1 MVLPRRPGWEVLL
14 LFWGSWGCWASPVP
28 LIPCPEP
35 CVCLDHTL
43 INCSSSGLPHAPQ
56 HPSMDRT
63 ADLDLSHNLLSS
75 VALRR
80 PNPELLALRLGN
92 NQISYLSLCLNEW
105 SSDRVGR
112 RMPSPGAW
120 RSQRSQRCVS
130 WAPGLLLLSMERN
143 RLAESPRGLGGSR
156 ALQVLQL
163 SYNQISTLEAGDLE
177 GLHQLKELHLQH
189 NLISSLHPRAF
200 VGLTNLTVVDFS
212 FNLLTSLSPATFW
225 SLRLGLVVRAGGNPW
240 RCDCEMANLKR
251 RMALDEDEDQRLWL
265 DMVCHSPSSLAG
277 RDLLQLHEED
287 FGCGGAKNKPGLHQ
301 DLTVDHGSTVL
312 LPCSM
317 QKGSTWWTPKG
328 QVSANESQAGLLMSD
343 ITERDAGLYICLSQS
358 HKDIVSVYNLKIREQ
373 ARANSRLPRS
383 LPVDTQGIGR
393 AGQVRAMTENQRLG
407 LAVGLSIFFTFLVAF
422 ILGVFA
428 RPCIDVLC
436 QKVCVKKNAP
446 AQPGSVSS
454 AGQSPYDNQ
463 AYSDEEDEPEIVS
476 DRERRVTFSTQE
488 NQEESMNYKVTW
500 ASGQPKNQ
508 SSSSDEEQGNSTRT
522 KMKSLKASSSQ
533 PVDSELGERGR
544 LSSSSDEEQGNSTR
558 TRKKSLK
565 ASSSQPVDSELGERG
580 SLSSSS
586 DEEEGNSTR
595 TKKKSSIASPSQP
608 VDNCINQ
615 KETDLEF
622 TSEPFAD
629 WSPHLNDAKLRDQ
642 YQPNDSGDAFDF
654 PESIQSGS
662 ARSSSLSGSFNHS
675 KKFVFPTSNDLRQ
688 ANRSRSSSSSAS
700 HLSEDE
706 STQYTVNQE
715 TEEWAGMGMDQDVK
729 NIDQTKI
736 IKGVVSFDKQTH
748 SKQPISITSQEVLEG
763 ELQNTQMATDHF
775 DSSLSSSC
783 ESDDEVTE
791 YTFNQG
797 AADEDEGTGRNSKN
811 IDAQN
816 NVWPKLDF
824 SHVTRI
830 KQRLDITVETIN
842 TGPAVTSKDT
852 GSVYRTHVKPRLD
865 IKASTDF
872 TSGSSE
878 SEEENTK
885 IENAYQ
891 PHLCLGTVNPSK
903 DFEIYAQENTWPEL
917 DLNNITGVKRHLDI
931 KVVTETTGPAVPLN
945 DTDQDYRYHANPL
958 PVIKESTDF
967 TSSSSESEDEPNMHL
982 DTVSQINDFEIN
994 AQEDRWPELK
1004 LGNVNRVKRRLDI
1017 KATTDTTDPAVL
1029 LKDTDQD
1036 YRWSQLDLGNINQ
1049 VKQPVNIK
1057 ASTDSTSSS
1066 DSDEEPTDV
1075 RTRIENTSPLI
1086 EHLGTVSQK
1095 KESEMNVQNENWPVL
1110 DLIHVTRVKR
1120 RLDIKVATENTGPA
1134 VTLRDTDQDYRYNA
1148 KPHPDF
1154 TASTASTSSS
1164 SESEEEPNMHLDTV
1178 SQIKDFEINARE
1190 ERWPELKLGNVN
1202 RVKRRLDIKA
1212 TTDTTDPAVLLK
1224 DTYQDYRWSQLD
1236 LGNINQVKQPVNIK
1250 ASTDSTSSSDSDEE
1264 PTGVRTK
1271 IENTSPL
1278 IAHLGTVS
1286 QKKGSEM
1293 NVQNE
1298 NWPVLDL
1305 SHVTRVKRRLDI
1317 KVATENTGP
1326 AVTLRDTDQDY
1337 RYNAKPHPDFTA
1349 STASTSSSSES
1360 EEEPNMHLDT
1370 VSQIKDFEINAQ
1382 EERWPELKL
1391 GNVNRVKRRLDIK
1404 ATTET
1409 TDPAVLLKDTAQ
1421 DYRWS
1426 QLDLGNINQVKQPV
1440 NIKASTDSTSS
1451 SDSDEEPTDVRT
1463 RIENTSP
1470 LIEHL
1475 GTVRQ
1480 KKESEMNVQNEN
1492 WPVLD
1497 LIHVTRVKRR
1507 LDIKVATENTGPAV
1521 TLRDTDQDYRYNVKP
1536 HPDYTASTASTSS
1549 SSDSEEEIMG
1559 PVVNLEDTYVKT
1571 KVENAYQPHLH
1582 VGTASSIKD
1591 LEIGA
1596 RDDGWPELDLG
1607 NVNRVKR
1614 RLDIKATTETG
1625 NPAVTLRDT
1634 DQDYRFHVKPRPE
1647 STAST
1652 DSTSSSSESE
1662 EATPGL
1668 LVNLDDSYVKTKV
1681 ETAYQPHLQLGTIKD
1696 SEINAQEERWPKL
1709 NLSNIS
1715 GIKQRLDIKVKPH
1728 PEIKES
1734 TDFTSSSSESEE
1746 DFTVVN
1752 LDNAYVKTKVEN
1764 AYQPKLHLDKVNPIK
1779 DIEINAQEDRWPE
1792 LDLGNVNR
1800 VKRRL
1805 DIKATTETTD
1815 PAVLLKDTDQDYR
1828 WSQLDLGNINQVKQ
1842 PVHIKASTDST
1853 SRSDSDEE
1861 PTDVRMK
1868 IAKFSTPIVHLGT
1881 VDPNKESEMNV
1892 QKGNWPLVDLNRV
1905 KRRLD
1910 IRVGTETTGPTLIL
1924 EDTDQDYR
1932 YHVKTRR
1939 ETSTDYTS
1947 SSSSS
1952 DSEEESRGPA
1962 MNVDDKTKEENTHK
1976 PSLHLGTVKPIKDTE
1991 VDAKN
1996 DRWPELDLSRLPH
2009 IKRRLDFK
2017 ASTKTPSSAVDD
2029 TNDDWWSHTDLDN
2042 ITRSKRRL
2050 DIKVPTPLPER
2061 TSISSGL
2068 PLQSRSSSSSNDSDG
2083 EMKVQMV
2090 KEEREDPVVGTM
2102 SEIRWP
2108 DLNPRV
2114 PRIKRRIDVKTPLPI
2129 PHPGKVDPVQ
2139 NDIGSS
2145 TSESEDEK
2153 QVQTRQH
2160 ESEVHVLSPT
2170 TKNESIVHFKGPL
2183 YDDSL
2188 TSKRDPIIKLE
2199 KYAVITDGLDDNNKG
2214 LKSIPGPEYTPDL
2227 ESRWAGLN
2235 LGKSRLRQR
2244 LDISANKAAP
2254 LKVSSETEIR
2264 SSSGERVDKIKEWA
2278 EKSSSVKDSDIDAQK
2293 ETWPLVDLG
2302 NVTGVKRRLDIKVAT
2317 PSPTSSSGDS
2327 GEANSWPVL
2336 DLDNISGIKRRLD
2349 IKTTPSSNIS
2359 IEDWNTRLESP
2370 PPVPDSSTSN
2380 ESENASMRHRR
2391 VDFPEYHTHG
2401 PARSFAQ
2408 SVRGTSDT
2416 EVDSSFTTVDIKGW
2430 RSVKM
2435 GTQERRGLGALRA
2448 MSSERKRWDTDDK
2461 ELGAEGSSQQSSHQG
2476 IPLREAPS
2484 LNYSFSGEDLE
2495 PHSSIISVQ
2504 EARAPERLPR
2514 SRQRTEY
2521 QNRLMGRDRQ
2531 GGDTKVDLRH
2541 PPEYLE
2547 IQNSTLF
2554 DSSNPM
2560 SEV

>member
-189 NLISSLHPRAF
+189 NLISSIHPRAF
-200 VGLTNLTVVDFS
+200 VGLTNLTVIDLS

-225 SLRLGLVVRAGGNPW
+225 SLRLGMVVRGGGNPW

-358 HKDIVSVYNLKIREQ
+358 HKDIVSVYNLKIRKQ

-393 AGQVRAMTENQRLG
+393 AGQVRAMKENQRLG

-463 AYSDEEDEPEIVS
+463 AYSDEEDDPEIVS

-488 NQEESMNYKVTW
+488 NQEESMNYNVTW
-500 ASGQPKNQ
+500 ASGQPQNQ
-508 SSSSDEEQGNSTRT
+508 
-522 KMKSLKASSSQ
+522 
-533 PVDSELGERGR
+533 
-544 LSSSSDEEQGNSTR
+544 SSSSDEEQGNSTR

-642 YQPNDSGDAFDF
+642 DQPNDSGDAFDF

-700 HLSEDE
+700 HLSGDE

-715 TEEWAGMGMDQDVK
+715 TEEWSGMGMDQDVQ

-763 ELQNTQMATDHF
+763 ELQNTQMAPDHF

-830 KQRLDITVETIN
+830 KQRLDFTVETIN

-872 TSGSSE
+872 TSSSSE

-885 IENAYQ
+885 IENTYQ
-891 PHLCLGTVNPSK
+891 PHLCLGTLCPSK
-903 DFEIYAQENTWPEL
+903 DFEIYAKENTWPEL

-931 KVVTETTGPAVPLN
+931 KVVTETTSPAVPLN

-982 DTVSQINDFEIN
+982 DTVSQIKDFEIN
-994 AQEDRWPELK
+994 AQED
-1004 LGNVNRVKRRLDI
+1004 
-1017 KATTDTTDPAVL
+1017 
-1029 LKDTDQD
+1029 
-1036 YRWSQLDLGNINQ
+1036 
-1049 VKQPVNIK
+1049 
-1057 ASTDSTSSS
+1057 
-1066 DSDEEPTDV
+1066 
-1075 RTRIENTSPLI
+1075 
-1086 EHLGTVSQK
+1086 
-1095 KESEMNVQNENWPVL
+1095 
-1110 DLIHVTRVKR
+1110 
-1120 RLDIKVATENTGPA
+1120 
-1134 VTLRDTDQDYRYNA
+1134 
-1148 KPHPDF
+1148 
-1154 TASTASTSSS
+1154 
-1164 SESEEEPNMHLDTV
+1164 
-1178 SQIKDFEINARE
+1178 
-1190 ERWPELKLGNVN
+1190 
-1202 RVKRRLDIKA
+1202 
-1212 TTDTTDPAVLLK
+1212 
-1224 DTYQDYRWSQLD
+1224 
-1236 LGNINQVKQPVNIK
+1236 
-1250 ASTDSTSSSDSDEE
+1250 
-1264 PTGVRTK
+1264 
-1271 IENTSPL
+1271 
-1278 IAHLGTVS
+1278 
-1286 QKKGSEM
+1286 
-1293 NVQNE
+1293 
-1298 NWPVLDL
+1298 
-1305 SHVTRVKRRLDI
+1305 
-1317 KVATENTGP
+1317 
-1326 AVTLRDTDQDY
+1326 
-1337 RYNAKPHPDFTA
+1337 
-1349 STASTSSSSES
+1349 
-1360 EEEPNMHLDT
+1360 
-1370 VSQIKDFEINAQ
+1370 
-1382 EERWPELKL
+1382 RWPELKL

-1421 DYRWS
+1421 NYRWS

-1440 NIKASTDSTSS
+1440 NIKASTDSNSS
-1451 SDSDEEPTDVRT
+1451 SDSDEEPTYVRT

-1470 LIEHL
+1470 LIAHL
-1475 GTVRQ
+1475 GTVSQ

-1497 LIHVTRVKRR
+1497 LSHVTRVKRR

-1696 SEINAQEERWPKL
+1696 SEINAREERWPKL

-1764 AYQPKLHLDKVNPIK
+1764 AYQPKLHLDKVSPIK

-1792 LDLGNVNR
+1792 LDLGNANR

-1828 WSQLDLGNINQVKQ
+1828 WSQLDLSNINQVKQ

-1853 SRSDSDEE
+1853 SSSDSDEE

-1868 IAKFSTPIVHLGT
+1868 IAKFSPPIVHLGT

-1976 PSLHLGTVKPIKDTE
+1976 HSLHLGTVKPIKDTE

-2029 TNDDWWSHTDLDN
+2029 TDDDWWSHTDLDN

-2090 KEEREDPVVGTM
+2090 KEERENPVVGTM

-2153 QVQTRQH
+2153 QVQTH

-2293 ETWPLVDLG
+2293 ETWPLVDLR

-2370 PPVPDSSTSN
+2370 PPVPDSSTSS

-2430 RSVKM
+2430 HSVKM

-2448 MSSERKRWDTDDK
+2448 MSSERKRWDTADK
-2461 ELGAEGSSQQSSHQG
+2461 ELGAEGSSQQNSHHG
-2476 IPLREAPS
+2476 LPLREAPS

>member
-143 RLAESPRGLGGSR
+143 HLAESPRGLGGSR

-177 GLHQLKELHLQH
+177 GLHQLKKLHLQH

-200 VGLTNLTVVDFS
+200 VGLTNLTVIDLS

-225 SLRLGLVVRAGGNPW
+225 SLRLGLVVRGGGNPW

-358 HKDIVSVYNLKIREQ
+358 HKDIVSVYNLKIRKQ

-393 AGQVRAMTENQRLG
+393 AGQVRALKENQRLG

-428 RPCIDVLC
+428 RPCINVLC
-436 QKVCVKKNAP
+436 QKVCVKKNTS

-454 AGQSPYDNQ
+454 AGQIPYDNQ
-463 AYSDEEDEPEIVS
+463 AYSDEEDDPEIVS
-476 DRERRVTFSTQE
+476 DRERRVTFSIQE
-488 NQEESMNYKVTW
+488 NQEESMNYNVTL
-500 ASGQPKNQ
+500 ASGQPQNSSSSSDEQGRTRKKSLKASSSQ
-508 SSSSDEEQGNSTRT
+508 PVDSELGERGSLSSSSDEEQGNSTRT

-533 PVDSELGERGR
+533 PVDSELGERGS

-558 TRKKSLK
+558 TKMKSLK

-580 SLSSSS
+580 HLSSSS

-595 TKKKSSIASPSQP
+595 TKKKSLIASPSQP
-608 VDNCINQ
+608 VDNSINQ

-642 YQPNDSGDAFDF
+642 DQPNDSGDAFDF

-675 KKFVFPTSNDLRQ
+675 NKFVFPTSNDLRQ

-700 HLSEDE
+700 HLSGDE

-715 TEEWAGMGMDQDVK
+715 TEEWAGMGMDQDVQ

-763 ELQNTQMATDHF
+763 ELQNTQMAPDHF

-842 TGPAVTSKDT
+842 TGPAVTPKDT

-872 TSGSSE
+872 TSSSSE

-982 DTVSQINDFEIN
+982 DTVSQIKDFEIN

-1004 LGNVNRVKRRLDI
+1004 LSNVNRVKRRLDI
-1017 KATTDTTDPAVL
+1017 KATTETTDPAVL
-1029 LKDTDQD
+1029 LKDTAQD

-1049 VKQPVNIK
+1049 VKQPVNIR

-1066 DSDEEPTDV
+1066 DSDEEPTYV
-1075 RTRIENTSPLI
+1075 RTRIENT
-1086 EHLGTVSQK
+1086 
-1095 KESEMNVQNENWPVL
+1095 
-1110 DLIHVTRVKR
+1110 
-1120 RLDIKVATENTGPA
+1120 A
-1134 VTLRDTDQDYRYNA
+1134 
-1148 KPHPDF
+1148 
-1154 TASTASTSSS
+1154 
-1164 SESEEEPNMHLDTV
+1164 
-1178 SQIKDFEINARE
+1178 
-1190 ERWPELKLGNVN
+1190 
-1202 RVKRRLDIKA
+1202 
-1212 TTDTTDPAVLLK
+1212 
-1224 DTYQDYRWSQLD
+1224 
-1236 LGNINQVKQPVNIK
+1236 
-1250 ASTDSTSSSDSDEE
+1250 
-1264 PTGVRTK
+1264 
-1271 IENTSPL
+1271 PL

-1286 QKKGSEM
+1286 QKKESEM

-1317 KVATENTGP
+1317 KVATEKTGP
-1326 AVTLRDTDQDY
+1326 AVTLRDKDQDY
-1337 RYNAKPHPDFTA
+1337 RYNVKPHPDFTA

-1360 EEEPNMHLDT
+1360 EEEHNMHLDT

-1426 QLDLGNINQVKQPV
+1426 QLDLGNINQLKQPVNIKASTDSTSSSDSDEEPTYVRTRIGNTAPLIAHLGTVSQKKESEMNVQNENWPVLDLNHVTRVKRRLDIKVATEKTGPAVTLRDKDQDYRYNVKPHPDFTASTASTSSSSESEEEHNMHLDTVSQIKDFEINAQEERWPELKLGNVNRVKRRLDIKATTETTDPAVLLKDTAQDYRWSQLDLGNINQLKQPV

-1463 RIENTSP
+1463 KIENTAP
-1470 LIEHL
+1470 LIAHL
-1475 GTVRQ
+1475 GTVSQ

-1521 TLRDTDQDYRYNVKP
+1521 TLRDKDQDYRYNVKP

-1571 KVENAYQPHLH
+1571 KVENAYQPNLH

-1591 LEIGA
+1591 LEISA

-1652 DSTSSSSESE
+1652 DSTSSRSESE
-1662 EATPGL
+1662 EETPGL

-1696 SEINAQEERWPKL
+1696 SEINAREERWPKL

-1752 LDNAYVKTKVEN
+1752 LDNSYVKTKVEN
-1764 AYQPKLHLDKVNPIK
+1764 AYQPKLHLEKVSPIK

-1792 LDLGNVNR
+1792 LDLGNTNR

-1828 WSQLDLGNINQVKQ
+1828 WSQLDLSNINQVKQ
-1842 PVHIKASTDST
+1842 PVHIKVSTDST
-1853 SRSDSDEE
+1853 SSSDSDEE

-1868 IAKFSTPIVHLGT
+1868 IAKFSPPIVHLGT

-1924 EDTDQDYR
+1924 EDTDQDY
-1932 YHVKTRR
+1932 
-1939 ETSTDYTS
+1939 
-1947 SSSSS
+1947 
-1952 DSEEESRGPA
+1952 
-1962 MNVDDKTKEENTHK
+1962 
-1976 PSLHLGTVKPIKDTE
+1976 
-1991 VDAKN
+1991 
-1996 DRWPELDLSRLPH
+1996 
-2009 IKRRLDFK
+2009 
-2017 ASTKTPSSAVDD
+2017 
-2029 TNDDWWSHTDLDN
+2029 
-2042 ITRSKRRL
+2042 
-2050 DIKVPTPLPER
+2050 
-2061 TSISSGL
+2061 
-2068 PLQSRSSSSSNDSDG
+2068 SNDSDG

-2102 SEIRWP
+2102 R
-2108 DLNPRV
+2108 
-2114 PRIKRRIDVKTPLPI
+2114 
-2129 PHPGKVDPVQ
+2129 
-2139 NDIGSS
+2139 
-2145 TSESEDEK
+2145 
-2153 QVQTRQH
+2153 
-2160 ESEVHVLSPT
+2160 
-2170 TKNESIVHFKGPL
+2170 
-2183 YDDSL
+2183 
-2188 TSKRDPIIKLE
+2188 
-2199 KYAVITDGLDDNNKG
+2199 
-2214 LKSIPGPEYTPDL
+2214 PEYTPDL

-2370 PPVPDSSTSN
+2370 PPVPDSSTSS

-2430 RSVKM
+2430 HSVKM

-2461 ELGAEGSSQQSSHQG
+2461 ELGAEGSFQQNSHQG
-2476 IPLREAPS
+2476 LPLREAPS

-2514 SRQRTEY
+2514 SRQRTEH

>member
-120 RSQRSQRCVS
+120 RSQRCVS

-225 SLRLGLVVRAGGNPW
+225 SLRLGLVVRGGGNPW

-358 HKDIVSVYNLKIREQ
+358 HKDIVSVYNLKIRKQ

-662 ARSSSLSGSFNHS
+662 A
-675 KKFVFPTSNDLRQ
+675 
-688 ANRSRSSSSSAS
+688 
-700 HLSEDE
+700 
-706 STQYTVNQE
+706 
-715 TEEWAGMGMDQDVK
+715 
-729 NIDQTKI
+729 
-736 IKGVVSFDKQTH
+736 
-748 SKQPISITSQEVLEG
+748 
-763 ELQNTQMATDHF
+763 
-775 DSSLSSSC
+775 
-783 ESDDEVTE
+783 
-791 YTFNQG
+791 
-797 AADEDEGTGRNSKN
+797 
-811 IDAQN
+811 
-816 NVWPKLDF
+816 
-824 SHVTRI
+824 
-830 KQRLDITVETIN
+830 
-842 TGPAVTSKDT
+842 
-852 GSVYRTHVKPRLD
+852 
-865 IKASTDF
+865 
-872 TSGSSE
+872 SSE

-1075 RTRIENTSPLI
+1075 RMRIENTSPLI

-1178 SQIKDFEINARE
+1178 SQIKDFEINAQE

-1224 DTYQDYRWSQLD
+1224 DTNQDYRWSQLD

-1421 DYRWS
+1421 DFRWS

-1463 RIENTSP
+1463 RIANTST

-1475 GTVRQ
+1475 GTVSQ

-1647 STAST
+1647 STEST

-1892 QKGNWPLVDLNRV
+1892 QKGNWPLVDLIRV

-1924 EDTDQDYR
+1924 EDTDQDY
-1932 YHVKTRR
+1932 
-1939 ETSTDYTS
+1939 
-1947 SSSSS
+1947 
-1952 DSEEESRGPA
+1952 
-1962 MNVDDKTKEENTHK
+1962 
-1976 PSLHLGTVKPIKDTE
+1976 
-1991 VDAKN
+1991 
-1996 DRWPELDLSRLPH
+1996 
-2009 IKRRLDFK
+2009 
-2017 ASTKTPSSAVDD
+2017 
-2029 TNDDWWSHTDLDN
+2029 
-2042 ITRSKRRL
+2042 
-2050 DIKVPTPLPER
+2050 
-2061 TSISSGL
+2061 
-2068 PLQSRSSSSSNDSDG
+2068 SNDSDG

-2102 SEIRWP
+2102 
-2108 DLNPRV
+2108 N
-2114 PRIKRRIDVKTPLPI
+2114 
-2129 PHPGKVDPVQ
+2129 
-2139 NDIGSS
+2139 
-2145 TSESEDEK
+2145 
-2153 QVQTRQH
+2153 
-2160 ESEVHVLSPT
+2160 
-2170 TKNESIVHFKGPL
+2170 
-2183 YDDSL
+2183 
-2188 TSKRDPIIKLE
+2188 
-2199 KYAVITDGLDDNNKG
+2199 GLDDNNKG

-2461 ELGAEGSSQQSSHQG
+2461 ELGAEGSSQQSSHQENPNPPPRRPG
-2476 IPLREAPS
+2476 RV
-2484 LNYSFSGEDLE
+2484 LE
-2495 PHSSIISVQ
+2495 PS
-2504 EARAPERLPR
+2504 A
-2514 SRQRTEY
+2514 
-2521 QNRLMGRDRQ
+2521 
-2531 GGDTKVDLRH
+2531 VDLLTLSVSATLQVNIG
-2541 PPEYLE
+2541 PEASWAQE
-2547 IQNSTLF
+2547 DDQ
-2554 DSSNPM
+2554 M
-2560 SEV
+2560 SPRKT